1 MRFPT
6 RRIAK
11 PQSVSFSAAVPDPPP
26 ADQLDPLIHEWR
38 PGKPIV
44 RCHNVRFDATEFN
57 ATASPGRFRPVRR
70 RGRIVGTL
78 YGAEDD
84 AGAISETAFHD
95 VPVGVERPLVRLS
108 ALTPFVVSTVTA
120 RRDLRLAS
128 LHGHGLRRLG
138 TTRARLIDLEADQ
151 YPTLAAWGQAIHDCP
166 AEPDGIAWRSRHYDD
181 AHAVLLFADRVRRRE
196 LEVVVPPVPLV
207 VGRGRE
213 RLFELAE
220 RAGITLVD

>member
-1 MRFPT
+1 MV
-6 RRIAK
+6 
-11 PQSVSFSAAVPDPPP
+11 PQPP
-26 ADQLDPLIHEWR
+26 AAAELDPLIHEWA
-38 PGKPIV
+38 PGTPIV
-44 RCHNVRFDATEFN
+44 RCHSVRFGATEFN

-70 RGRIVGTL
+70 RSRIVGTL

-108 ALTPFVVSTVTA
+108 ALTAMVVSTLGA
-120 RRDLRLAS
+120 GRELRLAS

-138 TTRARLIDLEADQ
+138 VKRAELIDSEADQ
-151 YPTLAAWGQAIHDCP
+151 YPALAAWGQALHDCP

-181 AHAVLLFADRVRRRE
+181 ALAVVLFADRVSRRE
-196 LEVVVPPVPLV
+196 LEVVAPPLPLAL
-207 VGRGRE
+207 GRGRE

-220 RAGITLVD
+220 RAGITLAD